1 MNDVL
6 LILCKVNVSIMYA
19 WLPYSA
25 RSIAEN
31 LGITIH
37 QARYQLNKLR
47 KQGYVTV
54 ITEMIGDA
62 EDGYLPYKGW
72 HITNKAEKTDEY
84 KIALEIEREICKSV
98 FDIEI

>member
-6 LILCKVNVSIMYA
+6 LILCKANVSIMYG

-47 KQGYVTV
+47 KQGLVTV
-54 ITEMIGDA
+54 ITETIDD
-62 EDGYLPYKGW
+62 EDGYLLYKGW
-72 HITNKAEKTDEY
+72 HITKKAEKTDEY
-84 KIALEIEREICKSV
+84 KTALEIEREICKSV

>member
-6 LILCKVNVSIMYA
+6 LILCKANVSIMDG
-19 WLPYSA
+19 WHPYPA

-47 KQGYVTV
+47 KQGLVTV
-54 ITEMIGDA
+54 ITETIGD
-62 EDGYLPYKGW
+62 EDGYLPYRGW
-72 HITNKAEKTDEY
+72 HITEKAEKTDEY
-84 KIALEIEREICKSV
+84 KIALEREREICKSV